1 MNRLEKLSN
10 FVSKWAGTSVAFIC
24 ALVSIIIWLIF
35 GPFTNYSDTWQL
47 TINTSTTIITFLM
60 VFLIQRSQNRDIA
73 AVHIKLD
80 EIIRAMTEARN
91 EMISVEELSEKELER
106 LHRCFLTFK
115 KGESRRGE

>member
-106 LHRCFLTFK
+106 LHRCFLRFK
-115 KGESRRGE
+115 KNMRE

>member
-10 FVSKWAGTSVAFIC
+10 TVTKLVGSSLAFIF
-24 ALVSIIIWLIF
+24 ASLIIIVWMITGPIF
-35 GPFTNYSDTWQL
+35 NYSDTWQL
-47 TINTSTTIITFLM
+47 VINTGTTIITFLM

-106 LHRCFLTFK
+106 LHQRMK
-115 KGESRRGE
+115 SIRG